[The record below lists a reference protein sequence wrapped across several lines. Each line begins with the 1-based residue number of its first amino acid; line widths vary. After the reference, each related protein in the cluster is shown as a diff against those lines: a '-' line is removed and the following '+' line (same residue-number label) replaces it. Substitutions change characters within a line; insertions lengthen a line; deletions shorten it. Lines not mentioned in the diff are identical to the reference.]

1 MRSNCNKFILFTV
14 FNFLLVMPAS
24 AHHSCAMYDTSKV
37 YNLTGVVTRILPNT
51 SHLEIYMV
59 PLNEARDTI
68 IRDES
73 GEPMEWAIEMYG
85 SAQATLDGI
94 SVNGF
99 PRGSI
104 ISIGINP
111 LRSGRPAG
119 FRGDSGLFKC
129 PANTPPAPGMH
140 CDTVEG
146 STSHGEGIME
156 QATGPAPGL

>member
-1 MRSNCNKFILFTV
+1 MKLTCKKTILLMTLGS
-14 FNFLLVMPAS
+14 LLSVPVN
-24 AHHSCAMYDTSKV
+24 AHHSFAMYDTEKT

-51 SHLEIYMV
+51 SHLKIYMV

-68 IRDES
+68 VRDEN
-73 GEPMEWAIEMYG
+73 GEPMEWSIEMYG

-104 ISIGINP
+104 ISIGLNP
-111 LRSGRPAG
+111 LRSGRPGG

-129 PANTPPAPGMH
+129 PANTPPNPGLH
-140 CDTVEG
+140 CDSVEG
-146 STSHGEGIME
+146 STSHGDGIMQ

>member
-1 MRSNCNKFILFTV
+1 MKQICFRL
-14 FNFLLVMPAS
+14 FLLMTLTCLFSIRVS
-24 AHHSCAMYDTSKV
+24 AHHSFAMYDTNKV
-37 YNLTGVVTRILPNT
+37 YNLTGVVTRIVPNT

-68 IRDES
+68 IRNEDEK
-73 GEPMEWAIEMYG
+73 PVEWAIEMYG

-104 ISIGINP
+104 ISISLNP
-111 LRSGRPAG
+111 LRSGRSGG

-146 STSHGEGIME
+146 STSHGPGIME
-156 QATGPAPGL
+156 QATGAAPGL